1 MLPRKKVI
9 EGVVKLIL
17 VVHVDILVSG
27 KRDAIDE
34 LHHTL
39 KRNFPTKNLWELKRY
54 LGCAVE
60 RDWQQGSVAIKQPAM
75 IEQVFHATQRVRNHF
90 DGGQRGGQGN
100 GGEPPLLG
108 QE

>member
-1 MLPRKKVI
+1 M

-17 VVHVDILVSG
+17 VVHIDILVSG
-27 KRDAIDE
+27 KRDACDE

-39 KRNFPTKNLWELKRY
+39 NGNFPTEKLWELKRY

-60 RDWQQGSVAIKQPAM
+60 RDLQHGSVAIKQPAM
-75 IEQVFHATQRVRNHF
+75 IEQVFHASLRVRNHF